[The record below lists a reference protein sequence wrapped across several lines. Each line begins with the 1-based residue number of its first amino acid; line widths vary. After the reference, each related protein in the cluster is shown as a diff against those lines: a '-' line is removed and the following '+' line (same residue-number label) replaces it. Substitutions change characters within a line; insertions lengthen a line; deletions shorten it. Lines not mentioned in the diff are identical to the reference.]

1 MTVFQEDNVAGV
13 SCVTITCSVAWA
25 SVGVTVR
32 GLWAGSDMCHPIPP
46 PDSALFV
53 HWGCGSDSFLKAPL
67 LPGASYHLTG
77 QPSDPH
83 LSWVGFPFPLP
94 PMGPGLGHGPSLAQT
109 LSSCREGEIE
119 GSGNCCS
126 STRTLNEP

>member
-32 GLWAGSDMCHPIPP
+32 GLWAGSDVCHPIPP
-46 PDSALFV
+46 PESALFV
-53 HWGCGSDSFLKAPL
+53 HWGHRSDSFPEAPP
-67 LPGASYHLTG
+67 LPGASYHLTS
-77 QPSDPH
+77 QPSGPH

-94 PMGPGLGHGPSLAQT
+94 RWGRALGMDPAWHGPSPAAGRGRQRVLEIAVPAQDT
-109 LSSCREGEIE
+109 E
-119 GSGNCCS
+119 
-126 STRTLNEP
+126 